1 MMTNFHPLIKH
12 LKLAFFSSL
21 MKHSNYQ
28 MKWIHP
34 LVFILLIIIAPARL
48 FGQNNALDYVYTNP
62 GPEVVIPHSSAFNFG
77 SSTDFTIEFWMKP
90 TQNAWTGILAK
101 ANPSGGIVGYQI
113 FYANGKV
120 SAEFGDITPG
130 SHFSTGETSVMTL
143 GTWYHVAIV
152 VVRSTQTCYIY
163 LDGVLQAA
171 CTTTNSELGNSMD
184 NTNDIEIGK
193 VRGTSYNHYG
203 GAIDELRI
211 WNVARTQP
219 QISSNMSVE
228 LTTPYS
234 GNLILYH
241 KFNQGTAGGTNTGI
255 TTSNDAIGS
264 NNGTL
269 NNFALTGSTSNWVSG
284 APVTPPVASPTIST
298 SGSLSAFTACSG
310 IASTQQSFSVS
321 GTDLSANLVVTAPTG
336 FEVST
341 SSGSGYG
348 SSVSLT
354 PSSGTVSSTTIYV
367 RLTNSASGTP
377 SGNVACTSTSATTQN
392 VSASGTVNVLPS
404 APSFGSNYS
413 SNYDG
418 SLHLPT
424 VTVGGGESIVWYDA
438 NLAGS
443 VTTGSKNVGGPTTFY
458 AAAKIDATGCESS
471 SRTSGDVTIATR
483 LLTITANPESKT
495 YGDLVTGGTGKT
507 AIGSVGLQN
516 SETIGTVT
524 LTYSDGDEAT
534 DAVGAY
540 TITPSAAIGG
550 TFTASNYSI
559 TYNTGTLTVG
569 KANLTIT
576 ANAEGKTYGAT
587 ITGGAGKTA
596 FGSTGLLNGN
606 TLASVTLTY
615 SGGDA
620 AAENVGTYNITPSAA
635 IGADGYLVGNYNITY
650 TAGTLTVGQA
660 NLTITANA
668 EGKTYG
674 ATITGG
680 AGKTAFGST
689 GLLNGNTLASVTLTY
704 SDGDAATDNVGT
716 YNITPS
722 LEIGANGYLASNYNI
737 TYTNGTLTV
746 NPAPLTI
753 TADNQ
758 AKCENSNFTFA
769 GTEFSVSGILN
780 SDGVS
785 SVTLT
790 SGASGTNGVH
800 SLSTYTITPSAALGT
815 GLTNYTITYNT
826 GNFTVWQLP
835 TASISVVDNTKCL
848 TGNSFTVSSTSTQ
861 GSGSSF
867 STYLWS
873 ATGASPVLSGASPA
887 AFSYAS
893 AGYKTINLTV
903 TDNNGCLNTSSYTN
917 NITVWDMPVVGFT
930 INDASQCLVGNSFI
944 LTDTSY
950 SIGIGGSI
958 ISMLWYVPTP
968 SDALA
973 TLAGTSPQ
981 TVSYLTHGD
990 YSVNLTATDDNG
1002 CTVVTNYTNNVRVFQ
1017 HPTASYTVTENSGNT
1032 ANDMNICTGATVNFV
1047 GTTSTYG
1054 FGATSLTY
1062 QWKRDGANATG
1073 TGNTSGTYSPA
1084 VYGITNPDDFA
1095 YHLVV
1100 TDNNNCASDAFAS
1113 PTVTNIHVY
1122 PFPIPSFTTPVIG
1135 TQGQYG
1141 VTASNGNG
1149 GQLLCHS
1156 KVVFGNTSTIP
1167 SGSIVEYTWDW
1178 GDAST
1183 DDVVTTADNVKHE
1196 FPVNYTMNWF
1206 DPGFP
1211 NTRYT
1216 ITLSARSDE
1225 GCVTTTNGT
1234 KDIKNGPDAVIG
1246 LTDPTTQ
1253 PLLTN
1258 SFLFNNLSQNRHPS
1272 FIDSSEWT
1280 WGDGTSTKHT
1290 TFIPKVY
1297 AATGNYRVHLV
1308 NYTGTGCTD
1317 TAHIDLTVGTPVVA
1331 SFTNTPN
1338 TCGSKVVAFTSTSTG
1353 ATSYSWNFGDGS
1365 PAETTSAP
1373 SHTYAADGAYVVTLT
1388 INGSVA
1394 STPQTIYVVSAPVVG
1409 TIVNGGQSTCGGVY
1423 SFSNVSTGV
1432 NLTYA
1437 WTFSGGTGTD
1447 TTGESATRSYSGVA
1461 TETVDLVVS
1470 ADGRCPVSATQL
1482 SFSSLAATPTPT
1494 AGVSVAAAAVP
1505 SLTSKSINNTSTNGT
1520 LYYVSLDN
1528 AAFVVKSTF
1537 PYDIT
1542 GLSDGTH
1549 NVRLV
1554 ASNLAGTCKD
1564 TASADFTINSTP
1576 CGATANFSIS
1586 PASSQALATNKFDFF
1601 NLTAVSGFG
1610 WISANSWDFGDG
1622 TTSTNTHIYQKTY
1635 AAAGTYTVT
1644 LVATLSPGACTT
1656 TISQS
1661 VTVTA
1666 PSTANFSYVPNTCG
1680 SKNVAF
1686 TNTSTGGTSYSW
1698 NFGDASPAST
1708 SENPTHTYAADGSYT
1723 VILTINGSMASTPQ
1737 TVNVVSSPV
1746 VGPIVNAGPSTCGNV
1761 YTFSNTSTGVNL
1773 TYDWGFSGGAGS
1785 DTSSASVT
1793 RTYTGAATETVDLIV
1808 SADGR
1813 CSVNATQVSFTSVA
1827 GVSSPTAGVSIG
1839 AASLPTSTSKS
1850 INNTSSFANLYY
1862 VSLDGAAFV
1871 AKTVFPYDITGLSDG
1886 SHTVRLVASDLTG
1899 TCKDTATATFSI
1911 SSTPC
1916 TAVAGFNI
1924 TPSSSQPLSTNRF
1937 DFFNTTVHNGFGWV
1951 TDYSW
1956 DFGDGTTDDVNTFV
1970 YGKTYASAGT
1980 FLVTLTAVSSTGCTS
1995 TSSQNV
2001 TVTPSATANF
2011 NYVANTCG
2019 SRTVAFTSTSVAA
2032 TTYSWNFGD
2041 GTPATTSSTAS
2052 HTYAADGNYV
2062 VILTINGTVASS
2074 PQTVAVATTPVAG
2087 TIGSVLSTCGNT
2099 YTYSVTGATGTN
2111 LTYAWS
2117 FTNLNGTGA
2126 STGSSV
2132 TRRYSTGGSEVVSL
2146 VVTAD
2151 ARCSTSATPLPLT
2164 TLTESTLVDA
2174 ALSVT
2179 ATDAC
2184 TGTRTVNN
2192 TGSVGATSYEVSVD
2206 GGAYAVKTSFPY
2218 DVTGLSAGSHT
2229 ISLKAING
2237 ACEDI
2242 ATSTFE
2248 VGSVTAAF
2256 TASPSTCGPT
2266 VSFTNT
2272 TTSTYGTP
2280 TYAWNFNSEGT
2291 STSTSPSYTFASGGT
2306 KTVAL
2311 TATLPN
2317 GCVNVSTNASISAV
2331 TGSGG
2336 PVASFNSLMVVS
2348 GSCNTGVQFTSTSTN
2363 ATSYVWSYGDGTVSV
2378 PSTTTGIF
2386 HAYAATGTY
2395 SVTLTAYGACSQ
2407 TSTATANVVVTATGN
2422 PVPEVSFSTDNATQ
2436 CITGNR
2442 YDFFNRTQLNG
2453 WGWVPTYSW
2462 DFGDGTT
2469 DNVNSFVYGKT
2480 YAAAGTYTVTLT
2492 GTSNAGCV
2500 NTSSMTVVVL
2510 APGSCTPGKINGGIN
2525 GKYNDGGILDQM
2537 SGKATPT
2544 GLVKNNDISDD
2555 VLLYPNPNN
2564 GDFTLG
2570 LKDIQSKEVSISI
2583 VDMLGREVYLNKFVL
2598 NGSKVVDLADMN
2610 LAPGTYSLI
2619 LNGSDETVAR
2629 KSFAVVK

>member
-1 MMTNFHPLIKH
+1 
-12 LKLAFFSSL
+12 
-21 MKHSNYQ
+21 MKHFLQKLGLPKIYL
-28 MKWIHP
+28 M
-34 LVFILLIIIAPARL
+34 ILLIGLTSITAKSQTVATVNGSASAVGQCGGSFTTTVYVTGLSMVDGTIYDIYWNGSQIGNFFSLGGTAVVLRDETYFTTAANSQ
-48 FGQNNALDYVYTNP
+48 FGICLQFAGSPSYS
-62 GPEVVIPHSSAFNFG
+62 GPSFNFG
-77 SSTDFTIEFWMKP
+77 NGVLPTAGAITGTSTVCVGAST
-90 TQNAWTGILAK
+90 TLT
-101 ANPSGGIVGYQI
+101 ANPTGGSG
-113 FYANGKV
+113 
-120 SAEFGDITPG
+120 T
-130 SHFSTGETSVMTL
+130 FSSY
-143 GTWYHVAIV
+143 TW
-152 VVRSTQTCYIY
+152 
-163 LDGVLQAA
+163 
-171 CTTTNSELGNSMD
+171 
-184 NTNDIEIGK
+184 
-193 VRGTSYNHYG
+193 
-203 GAIDELRI
+203 
-211 WNVARTQP
+211 
-219 QISSNMSVE
+219 
-228 LTTPYS
+228 
-234 GNLILYH
+234 
-241 KFNQGTAGGTNTGI
+241 
-255 TTSNDAIGS
+255 
-264 NNGTL
+264 
-269 NNFALTGSTSNWVSG
+269 STSD
-284 APVTPPVASPTIST
+284 
-298 SGSLSAFTACSG
+298 GSKGT
-310 IASTQQSFSVS
+310 VS
-321 GTDLSANLVVTAPTG
+321 GTA
-336 FEVST
+336 
-341 SSGSGYG
+341 
-348 SSVSLT
+348 
-354 PSSGTVSSTTIYV
+354 STTS
-367 RLTNSASGTP
+367 LSG
-377 SGNVACTSTSATTQN
+377 VAAGSTDITYSVTDDRNCTSTSSAAFSATINAAPTAPTAGN
-392 VSASGTVNVLPS
+392 ITTDYTGLPHTASATAGI
-404 APSFGSNYS
+404 
-413 SNYDG
+413 
-418 SLHLPT
+418 
-424 VTVGGGESIVWYDA
+424 GEVVDWYDA
-438 NLAGS
+438 ASGGS
-443 VTTGSKNVGGPTTFY
+443 STTAPSATNFGTYTAYAEARNTTTGCVSTSRTLVTLTINKRALGITADNVSKTYGTALTDGSGSSAFSTSGLQNGESVGTVSIAYGTGALANAAVSTYNGQVTPSALTGGTFNASNY
-458 AAAKIDATGCESS
+458 TITYNSGNITVNAAA
-471 SRTSGDVTIATR
+471 
-483 LLTITANPESKT
+483 LTITANNVSKT
-495 YGDLVTGGTGKT
+495 YGTALTDGSGSSAFTSSGLQNGETIGSVSIAYGTGKLANAAVSTYNGQVTPSAAIDGSFT
-507 AIGSVGLQN
+507 ASNYTISYTAGNITVDAAPLTITANNVSKTYGAALTDGSGSTAFSSSGLQN
-516 SETIGTVT
+516 SETIGTVSIAYGT
-524 LTYSDGDEAT
+524 GKLANAAVSTYNGQ
-534 DAVGAY
+534 V
-540 TITPSAAIGG
+540 TPSAAIDGS
-550 TFTASNYSI
+550 FTASNYTI
-559 TYNTGTLTVG
+559 TYN
-569 KANLTIT
+569 
-576 ANAEGKTYGAT
+576 
-587 ITGGAGKTA
+587 
-596 FGSTGLLNGN
+596 
-606 TLASVTLTY
+606 
-615 SGGDA
+615 SG
-620 AAENVGTYNITPSAA
+620 NIT
-635 IGADGYLVGNYNITY
+635 V
-650 TAGTLTVGQA
+650 
-660 NLTITANA
+660 
-668 EGKTYG
+668 
-674 ATITGG
+674 
-680 AGKTAFGST
+680 
-689 GLLNGNTLASVTLTY
+689 
-704 SDGDAATDNVGT
+704 DA
-716 YNITPS
+716 
-722 LEIGANGYLASNYNI
+722 
-737 TYTNGTLTV
+737 
-746 NPAPLTI
+746 APLTI
-753 TADNQ
+753 TANNVSKTYGAVLTDGSGSTAFSSSGLQ
-758 AKCENSNFTFA
+758 NSETI
-769 GTEFSVSGILN
+769 GSVSLVYGTGKLATQ
-780 SDGVS
+780 
-785 SVTLT
+785 SV
-790 SGASGTNGVH
+790 GTYNGQV
-800 SLSTYTITPSAALGT
+800 TPSSAVDGSFAAS
-815 GLTNYTITYNT
+815 NYTITYNSGNITVNAAPLSITADNQNKCEGVAFNFVGSEYSSSGLVNGDVISTVDITSAGSGSGALLAGAPYSIVIENAT
-826 GNFTVWQLP
+826 GLNLSNYTITYNNGTLNVNARPVVSVTVTETSGITSNDGTICSGDNVLLNSSASTAGSGTITGRVWNDMGSSTTNSISTGLAGAYNVTVTNSNGCSTTSTDNTITVLTNP
-835 TASISVVDNTKCL
+835 TASISVLDNTQCL
-848 TGNSFTVSSTSTQ
+848 TGNSFTVASTSTQ

-867 STYLWS
+867 STYNWS
-873 ATGASPVLSGASPA
+873 ATGASPALSGASPS
-887 AFSYAS
+887 AFSYAT
-893 AGYKTINLTV
+893 AGLKTINLTV
-903 TDNNGCLNTSSYTN
+903 TDNNGCLNTSNYSN

-930 INDASQCLVGNSFI
+930 INDASQCLVGNSFV

-958 ISMLWYVPTP
+958 VSMLWYVPGSP
-968 SDALA
+968 AG
-973 TLAGTSPQ
+973 TLPGTSPQ
-981 TVSYLTHGD
+981 TVNYLSHGD

-1002 CTVVTNYTNNVRVFQ
+1002 CTVVTNYTDNVRVFQ

-1047 GTTSTYG
+1047 GTASTYG

-1062 QWKRDGANATG
+1062 QWKRDGANAPG
-1073 TGNTSGTYSPA
+1073 TGNTSGTYSPVVNA
-1084 VYGITNPDDFA
+1084 ITNPDDFA

-1100 TDNNNCASDAFAS
+1100 TDNNNCASDDFTP
-1113 PTVTNIHVY
+1113 PTITNIHVY
-1122 PFPIPSFTTPVIG
+1122 PFPVPSFTTPVIG

-1167 SGSIVEYTWDW
+1167 SGSIVEYTWDY
-1178 GDAST
+1178 GDNST

-1216 ITLSARSDE
+1216 ITLRAKSDE
-1225 GCVTTTNGT
+1225 GCITTTTGT

-1246 LTDPTTQ
+1246 LTDPTIQ

-1272 FIDSSEWT
+1272 FIDSSLWN
-1280 WGDGTSTKHT
+1280 WGDGTSTKNT

-1297 AATGNYRVHLV
+1297 AATGNYRVHLI

-1317 TAHIDLTVGTPVVA
+1317 TAHIDLTVGSPVVA

-1338 TCGSKVVAFTSTSTG
+1338 TCGDKNVSFTSTSTG
-1353 ATSYSWNFGDGS
+1353 ATTYSWDFGDGS

-1373 SHTYAADGAYVVTLT
+1373 THTYAADGAYIVTLT
-1388 INGSVA
+1388 VNGSVA

-1409 TIVNGGQSTCGGVY
+1409 PIVNGGQSTCGGVY
-1423 SFSNVSTGV
+1423 SFSNTSTGL
-1432 NLTYA
+1432 NLTYD

-1482 SFSSLAATPTPT
+1482 SFSSLAATPSPT
-1494 AGVSVAAAAVP
+1494 AGVSIAAASVP

-1542 GLSDGTH
+1542 GLSDGSH

-1554 ASNLAGTCKD
+1554 ASDLTGTCKD
-1564 TASADFTINSTP
+1564 TASTDFTINSTP

-1586 PASSQALATNKFDFF
+1586 PSATQTLATNKFDFF
-1601 NLTAVSGFG
+1601 NLTTVSGFG

-1661 VTVTA
+1661 VTVTT
-1666 PSTANFSYVPNTCG
+1666 PSTANFTFVPNTCG
-1680 SKNVAF
+1680 NKDVAF
-1686 TNTSTGGTSYSW
+1686 TNTSTGGSTYSW
-1698 NFGDASPAST
+1698 NFGDGSPVST
-1708 SENPTHTYAADGSYT
+1708 LEDPTHTYAADGSYT
-1723 VILTINGSMASTPQ
+1723 VVLTINGSMASAPQ

-1746 VGPIVNAGPSTCGNV
+1746 VGPIVNAGPSICGNR

-1785 DTSSASVT
+1785 DTSSASVS
-1793 RTYTGAATETVDLIV
+1793 RTYSGVATETVDLIV

-1813 CSVNATQVSFTSVA
+1813 CPVSATQISFTSVA
-1827 GVSSPTAGVSIG
+1827 GASSPTAGVSIG

-1850 INNTSSFANLYY
+1850 INNTSTFASLYY

-1899 TCKDTATATFSI
+1899 TCKDTATATFTI

-1924 TPSSSQPLSTNRF
+1924 TPASSQPLSTNRF

-1956 DFGDGTTDDVNTFV
+1956 DFGDGTSDDVNTFV
-1970 YGKTYASAGT
+1970 YGKTYAAAGT
-1980 FLVTLTAVSSTGCTS
+1980 YLVTLTAVSSTGCTS

-2032 TTYSWNFGD
+2032 TSYSWNFGD

-2074 PQTVAVATTPVAG
+2074 PQTVAVATNPVAG

-2117 FTNLNGTGA
+2117 FTNVDGTGA
-2126 STGSSV
+2126 TTGSSV
-2132 TRRYSTGGSEVVSL
+2132 TRRYSTGGAEEVSL

-2151 ARCSTSATPLPLT
+2151 ARCSTSATPLILT

-2174 ALSVT
+2174 SLTVT
-2179 ATDAC
+2179 AADAC
-2184 TGTRTVNN
+2184 SGTRTVNN
-2192 TGSVGATSYEVSVD
+2192 TGSVGAISYQVSVD
-2206 GGAYAVKTSFPY
+2206 GGAYAVKTTFPY
-2218 DVTGLSAGSHT
+2218 DVTGLTAGSHT

-2256 TASPSTCGPT
+2256 TASASSCGPT
-2266 VSFTNT
+2266 VTFTNT

-2280 TYAWNFNSEGT
+2280 TYAWNFNSEGA
-2291 STSTSPSYTFASGGT
+2291 STSTSPSYTFAAGGT

-2317 GCVNVSTNASISAV
+2317 GCVNVSTNASISAAV
-2331 TGSGG
+2331 GSGA
-2336 PVASFNSLMVVS
+2336 PSASFTSLMVVS
-2348 GSCNTGVQFTSTSTN
+2348 GACNTGVQFNSTSTN

-2395 SVTLTAYGACSQ
+2395 AVTLTAYGACNQ
-2407 TSTATANVVVTATGN
+2407 TSTATANVVVTATGF

-2469 DNVNSFVYGKT
+2469 DNVNSFIYGKT

-2500 NTSSMTVVVL
+2500 NTSSMTVTVL
-2510 APGSCTPGKINGGIN
+2510 APGSCTPGKINGGVKE
-2525 GKYNDGGILDQM
+2525 KYNNGGILDQM

-2570 LKDIQSKEVSISI
+2570 LKDVQSKEVSISI
-2583 VDMLGREVYLNKFVL
+2583 VDMLGREVYMNKFVL

-2619 LNGSDETVAR
+2619 LNGSDETFAR